1 MAFKISAVKTVQ
13 IYYLGGFLCEKDINI
28 DLIYSVESVRQDDAG
43 QVKASVSVRYND
55 VAKVNAGEYAVTLD
69 ASSSK
74 PWTEQAELQ
83 LMQAEEF
90 AGAVA
95 L

>member
-1 MAFKISAVKTVQ
+1 MAFKVSAVKTVQ

-28 DLIYSVESVRQDDAG
+28 DPIYSVESVRQDDAG

-55 VAKVNAGEYAVTLD
+55 AAKVNAGEYAVTLD

-74 PWTEQAELQ
+74 PWTEQAEQQ

-90 AGAVA
+90 AGAVV

>member
-43 QVKASVSVRYND
+43 QVKASVSVRYD
-55 VAKVNAGEYAVTLD
+55 DAAKVNAGEYAVTLD
-69 ASSSK
+69 ASSSSS
-74 PWTEQAELQ
+74 WTEQAEQQ
-83 LMQAEEF
+83 LMQTEEF
-90 AGAVA
+90 AGATTV
-95 L
+95 

>member
-1 MAFKISAVKTVQ
+1 MSFKLSATKTVQ
-13 IYYLGGFLCEKDINI
+13 IHYLGGYLCDKQINI

-43 QVKASVSVRYND
+43 LVKASLSVRYND
-55 VAKVNAGEYAVTLD
+55 AAKVNAGEYAVTLD

-74 PWTEQAELQ
+74 AWTEQAEGQ

-90 AGAVA
+90 AGAVV

>member
-13 IYYLGGFLCEKDINI
+13 IYYLGGYLCDKDVEI
-28 DLIYSVESVRQDDAG
+28 DLIYAVESVRQDDAG

-55 VAKVNAGEYAVTLD
+55 AAKVNAGEYAVTLD

-74 PWTEQAELQ
+74 PWTEQAEGQ

>member
-1 MAFKISAVKTVQ
+1 MSFKLSAVKTVQ

-55 VAKVNAGEYAVTLD
+55 AAKVNAGEYEVTLD

-74 PWTEQAELQ
+74 PWTEQAEQQ

-90 AGAVA
+90 AGAVV

>member
-1 MAFKISAVKTVQ
+1 MSFKISAVKTVQ
-13 IYYLGGFLCEKDINI
+13 IYYLGGYLCEKEINI
-28 DLIYSVESVRQDDAG
+28 DLIYSVESVRQDGAG
-43 QVKASVSVRYND
+43 QVRASVSVRYND
-55 VAKVNAGEYAVTLD
+55 AAKVNAGEYAVTLD

-74 PWTEQAELQ
+74 PWTEQAEQQ

-90 AGAVA
+90 AGAVV

>member
-13 IYYLGGFLCEKDINI
+13 IYYLGGYLCDKDVEI
-28 DLIYSVESVRQDDAG
+28 DLIYAVESVRQDDAG

-55 VAKVNAGEYAVTLD
+55 AAKVNAGEYAVTLD
-69 ASSSK
+69 ASSPK

-83 LMQAEEF
+83 LMQAKEF
-90 AGAVA
+90 AGAVV

>member
-13 IYYLGGFLCEKDINI
+13 IYYLGGYLCDKDVEI
-28 DLIYSVESVRQDDAG
+28 DLIYAVESVRQDDAG

-55 VAKVNAGEYAVTLD
+55 AAKVNAGEYAVTLD
-69 ASSSK
+69 ALSSK
-74 PWTEQAELQ
+74 PWTEQAEGQ

>member
-1 MAFKISAVKTVQ
+1 MAFKISATKTVQ
-13 IYYLGGFLCEKDINI
+13 IYYLGGFLRDKDINI

-55 VAKVNAGEYAVTLD
+55 AAKVNAGEYAVTLD

-74 PWTEQAELQ
+74 PWTEQAEQQ

-90 AGAVA
+90 AGAVV

>member
-1 MAFKISAVKTVQ
+1 MAFKMSAVKTVQ

-74 PWTEQAELQ
+74 PWTEQAEQQ

>member
-1 MAFKISAVKTVQ
+1 MAFKMSAVKTVQ

-55 VAKVNAGEYAVTLD
+55 AAKVNAGEYAVTLD

-74 PWTEQAELQ
+74 PWTEQAEQQ

-90 AGAVA
+90 AGAVV